1 MNDVQNRDLY
11 EILEVSPNASQETIE
26 RMFRFLAQRY
36 HPDREGTGDA
46 DRFDQVVKAYN
57 TLKEPES
64 RATYDSRHKTNL
76 DYQWSLVEEA
86 GDSGNFHN
94 DSMIQERVLS
104 VLYTK
109 RKRDSREPGLG
120 PMQLERLTG
129 CPHEMLDFHLWYL
142 RDKGWIM
149 RMENGSVA
157 ITASGVDQSLLLH
170 RRGETQ
176 KLITEQSP
184 A

>member
-1 MNDVQNRDLY
+1 MHDVQNRDLY
-11 EILEVSPNASQETIE
+11 EILEVSPNATQETIE

-36 HPDREGTGDA
+36 HPDRQGTGDA

-57 TLKEPES
+57 TLKKPES
-64 RATYDSRHKTNL
+64 RAIYDSSHKTNL

-86 GDSGNFHN
+86 GDSDNFHN

-109 RKRDSREPGLG
+109 RKRDPREPGLG
-120 PMQLERLTG
+120 AMQLERLTG

-149 RMENGSVA
+149 RMEDGSVA
-157 ITASGVDQSLLLH
+157 ITANGVDQSLLLH
-170 RRGETQ
+170 RRVETQ
-176 KLITEQSP
+176 KFITEQSP